1 MRRSIAPLALALVL
15 APSAFA
21 GGANPAGIQGGDG
34 AVPPD
39 GSARY
44 VAVKAGAD
52 TVLTAVAI
60 GQGAVLGK
68 RTLAGKWGIPR
79 IGAATSISHDG
90 RTLVLAPTTISSPT
104 TFTVVDT
111 KQLRVRKTVTLRGAY
126 AFDALSPDG
135 SLLYVVHY
143 PSGNDIGRYVVRA
156 VDLHAGKLLA
166 GRVAD
171 KTQRSWVMQGLPV
184 TRVSS
189 IDGRWAY
196 TLYANP
202 GGYPFVHALDTVTRS
217 AHCVG
222 VPWRGDNNEPW
233 SMRLALR
240 FDGNSLV
247 VNRASGAGFVAIDLS
262 TWKISYLNGS
272 GS

>member
-1 MRRSIAPLALALVL
+1 VRRFAATLVFALVL
-15 APSAFA
+15 SPSALA
-21 GGANPAGIQGGDG
+21 GGPNPAGIQGGDG
-34 AVPPD
+34 ALLPD

-52 TVLTAVAI
+52 TVLKALAT
-60 GQGAVLGK
+60 GEGTVLGT

-79 IGAATSISHDG
+79 IDAGTSISHDG
-90 RTLVLAPTTISSPT
+90 RTLVLAPTTIHSPT
-104 TFTVVDT
+104 SFTVVDT
-111 KQLRVRKTVTLRGAY
+111 KQLRVRKTVTLQGAY

-135 SLLYVVHY
+135 SLLYVVQY
-143 PSGNDIGRYVVRA
+143 ASLDNVGRYVVRA
-156 VDLHAGKLLA
+156 VDLRTGTLLK
-166 GRVAD
+166 GRIAD

-189 IDGRWAY
+189 SDGRWVY

-202 GGYPFVHALDTVTRS
+202 GGYPFVHALDTVKRS

-222 VPWRGDNNEPW
+222 IPWRGDANEPW

-240 FDGNSLV
+240 DDSKSLA
-247 VNRASGAGFVAIDLS
+247 VNRASGVGFVAIDLS
-262 TWKISYLNGS
+262 SWKISYLDGS
-272 GS
+272 GG